1 MTGVTPQE
9 IATSLNLQQSYAE
22 QEHYKRLGE
31 MMSEDEKRK
40 VSLINTASGRAALR
54 GEVNK
59 FGTLD
64 ARPNEK
70 TVLYDKFKSVMNGGG
85 GQEESNAEGMVADMS
100 VGSKVLAKIRSFP
113 FWPALIEAISGEGV
127 VTVKFPDGKLGLNA
141 TVVPLTPESMKKQ
154 LEAGKFKKGAHSREA
169 FLKEVSLMG
178 FNQ

>member
-1 MTGVTPQE
+1 
-9 IATSLNLQQSYAE
+9 
-22 QEHYKRLGE
+22 
-31 MMSEDEKRK
+31 MSEDEKRK

-100 VGSKVLAKIRSFP
+100 VGSKVLVKIRSFP
-113 FWPALIEAISGEGV
+113 Y
-127 VTVKFPDGKLGLNA
+127 
-141 TVVPLTPESMKKQ
+141 
-154 LEAGKFKKGAHSREA
+154 
-169 FLKEVSLMG
+169 
-178 FNQ
+178 

>member
-100 VGSKVLAKIRSFP
+100 VESKVLA
-113 FWPALIEAISGEGV
+113 
-127 VTVKFPDGKLGLNA
+127 KFPDGKLGLNS
-141 TVVPLTPESMKKQ
+141 TVVPLTPESVKKQ
-154 LEAGKFKKGAHSREA
+154 LEAGKFKKGEHSREA

-178 FNQ
+178 FIQ